1 MPGVAEGLVIA
12 GFFLAILTGLSMT
25 SSA

>member
-1 MPGVAEGLVIA
+1 MAASLGLLVAGC
-12 GFFLAILTGLSMT
+12 FLAILTGLAMT